1 MKIIF
6 GLILLTMTALAEGP
20 SGTDEAK
27 PLVIQD
33 GEPAQSYIQTQLS
46 EHLNKPAFLSVIA
59 ETPFVAKRVGSK
71 EYWIAMV
78 EFFFGP
84 SKREA
89 LHALTVILFDPATSE
104 HQFMS
109 PDDLAR
115 AVNDIEA

>member
-1 MKIIF
+1 VKIIF

-27 PLVIQD
+27 PLVIQN

-46 EHLNKPAFLSVIA
+46 EFLDKPAFLSVIA
-59 ETPFVAKRVGSK
+59 ETPFVVVRVGSK

-84 SKREA
+84 SEQQA
-89 LHALTVILFDPATSE
+89 LHGLTVILFYPATSE
-104 HQFMS
+104 HQFMT
-109 PDDLAR
+109 PADLAR

>member
-20 SGTDEAK
+20 SGTDGAK

-33 GEPAQSYIQTQLS
+33 GEPAQSYIQAQLS
-46 EHLNKPAFLSVIA
+46 EYLNKPAFFAVIA

-71 EYWIAMV
+71 EYWVAMV

-84 SKREA
+84 SKQEPV
-89 LHALTVILFDPATSE
+89 HALTVIVFDPATSE
-104 HQFMS
+104 HQFMT
-109 PDDLAR
+109 PADLAS
-115 AVNDIEA
+115 AVDDIEE